1 MKAIRVHEFGGPEQ
15 LRLEDV
21 SDPSPAAGQ
30 VLVRLSA
37 VGVNPVDVYIRT
49 GNHAVKP
56 PLPYTPG
63 MDGAGVVEAV
73 GEGVTRFL
81 AGDRVYVAGSLSGT
95 YAELALCDEYQVHH
109 LPSQLSFSQGAGM
122 GVPYATAYR
131 ALFLRAHAMP
141 GETVFVH
148 GATGGVGLAAV
159 QLARAA
165 GMRVI
170 GTGGTEEGR
179 LLALREGAHA
189 VLDHRGESY
198 LEQLSELTGGQGPD
212 VVLEMLANMNL
223 NRDLEIVAKRG
234 RVVVIGS
241 RGPVEINPRFT
252 MTRDASILGMSL
264 VNATRGELSSI
275 HAALVAG
282 LENGTLRPVVGREMA
297 LADAAAAHGA
307 VMEPGAHGKIVLLP

>member
-1 MKAIRVHEFGGPEQ
+1 MRAIRVQEFGGPEQ
-15 LRLEDV
+15 LKLEDLA
-21 SDPSPAAGQ
+21 DPRPASGQ
-30 VLVRLSA
+30 VLVRVHA
-37 VGVNPVDVYIRT
+37 AGINPVDVYIRT

-56 PLPYTPG
+56 ELPYTPG
-63 MDGAGVVEAV
+63 MDGAGVVEAL
-73 GEGVTRFL
+73 GEGVTRVKT
-81 AGDRVYVAGSLSGT
+81 GDRVYIAGSQSGT
-95 YAELALCDEYQVHH
+95 YAELTLCDEHQLHT
-109 LPSQLSFSQGAGM
+109 LPAALSFAQGAGV

-179 LLALREGAHA
+179 RLALNEGAHA

-198 LEQLSELTGGQGPD
+198 LEELSAMTGGRGAD
-212 VVLEMLANMNL
+212 VVLEMLANVNL
-223 NRDLEIVAKRG
+223 NKDLEIVAKGG

-241 RGPVEINPRFT
+241 RGTVEINPRFT
-252 MTRDASILGMSL
+252 MARDSSILGMSL
-264 VNATRGELSSI
+264 VNATREELSGI

-282 LENGTLRPVVGREMA
+282 LENGTLRPVVGREMP
-297 LADAAAAHGA
+297 LSEAAGAQQA
-307 VMEPGAHGKIVLLP
+307 VMEPGAHGKIVLVP

>member
-1 MKAIRVHEFGGPEQ
+1 
-15 LRLEDV
+15 
-21 SDPSPAAGQ
+21 
-30 VLVRLSA
+30 VLVRAHA
-37 VGVNPVDVYIRT
+37 VGINPVDVYIRT

-56 PLPYTPG
+56 KLPYTPG
-63 MDGAGVVEAV
+63 MDGAGVVEAL
-73 GEGVTRFL
+73 GEGVTRVKT
-81 AGDRVYVAGSLSGT
+81 GDRVYVAGALSGT
-95 YAELALCDEYQVHH
+95 YAELTLCDEHQVHP
-109 LPSQLSFSQGAGM
+109 LPASLSFAQGAGV

-170 GTGGTEEGR
+170 GTGGTDEGR
-179 LLALREGAHA
+179 RLALKEGAHA

-198 LEQLSELTGGQGPD
+198 LEELSALTGGRGVD
-212 VVLEMLANMNL
+212 VVLEMLANVNL
-223 NRDLEIVAKRG
+223 NKDLEIVAKKG

-241 RGPVEINPRFT
+241 RGSVEINPRFT

-264 VNATRGELSSI
+264 VNATREELSSI

-282 LENGTLRPVVGREMA
+282 LENGTLRPVVGREMP
-297 LADAAAAHGA
+297 LSEAAGAHQA
-307 VMEPGAHGKIVLLP
+307 VMEPGAHGKIVLIP